1 MDNML
6 KKLQEANDDLPVY
19 GVDSAEFAAYGRVL
33 ALDTQE
39 IVAAGKAVGMP
50 EQGVRYV
57 PSLDVF
63 EKLPIAE
70 ELRRELFGTLPIQ
83 VGYCYGYNSYMN
95 ATEWHTASEINIAVT
110 PVVLILGL
118 RSDVKENRL
127 DSATMKAFYLP
138 QGTAVEVY
146 ATSTHYTPCQAEY
159 GGFGC
164 VVALPKGTNLQLN
177 ETCKDPLLTA
187 QNKWLLAHEGNE
199 TLLARGCFPGL
210 YGKNYKINY

>member
-1 MDNML
+1 MKIYNVTD
-6 KKLQEANDDLPVY
+6 KEFLP
-19 GVDSAEFAAYGRVL
+19 YGRVL
-33 ALDTQE
+33 NLDTNEIISAAEKFPMPQE
-39 IVAAGKAVGMP
+39 GSI
-50 EQGVRYV
+50 YV
-57 PSLDVF
+57 PSEKSFEVLD
-63 EKLPIAE
+63 IAKVIKNE
-70 ELRRELFGTLPIQ
+70 CFGEMPTQ

-110 PVVLILGL
+110 PIVLILGL

-146 ATSTHYTPCQAEY
+146 ATSTHYTPCQAED

-164 VVALPKGTNLQLN
+164 VVALPKGTNLPLN
-177 ETCKDPLLTA
+177 EKCKDPLLTA